1 MANKMDK
8 INDKANRYE
17 EMTRKY
23 GDPWIWGIYFML
35 VLISIVETYSASSR
49 EVATMG
55 VYMPIVKHCFF
66 LFLGGIVLFFVH
78 KIPYNNK
85 AFLFGITVGLFV
97 ITLASLVYVQFFG
110 EILNGARRSF
120 RLFGISIQPSEFAKL
135 AVVTSL
141 SLILS
146 RTQKQNGVS
155 NIGMWGCVAVVG
167 VFSLFTFKSGLTN
180 FLLLAGISL
189 IMMVVGGISGKK
201 ILTLVIAFGILG
213 GGFKY
218 INYINE
224 QKEENIQL
232 AAKQNG
238 ERVINEGEATEEDY
252 TATLQPEKKP
262 GEIDRSNL
270 RWKRLKDWWNNDS
283 LVYRRIDDKNAQEM
297 FSRMAQAHGGVT
309 GVFFGN
315 SRESSRLPLAFS
327 DYIFSI
333 IVEDTG
339 LIGGTC
345 VVLLYLF
352 LLARA
357 AMIARRCRR
366 TLPTLIVIG
375 TASMITLQAFFHM
388 AINTGVFPV
397 SGQPLPLISKG
408 GTSIIIINF
417 AFAILLSISRTVA
430 GLTDK
435 QNANQ
440 EDQDLPENLRA
451 ENPSLLI
458 NYTNVWK

>member
-1 MANKMDK
+1 MANKMNK

-66 LFLGGIVLFFVH
+66 LLLGGIVLFFVH

-155 NIGMWGCVAVVG
+155 NIGLWGCVAVVG

-201 ILTLVIAFGILG
+201 ILTLVIAFCILG

-218 INYINE
+218 INHINE

>member
-1 MANKMDK
+1 M
-8 INDKANRYE
+8 
-17 EMTRKY
+17 
-23 GDPWIWGIYFML
+23 
-35 VLISIVETYSASSR
+35 
-49 EVATMG
+49 
-55 VYMPIVKHCFF
+55 
-66 LFLGGIVLFFVH
+66 
-78 KIPYNNK
+78 
-85 AFLFGITVGLFV
+85 
-97 ITLASLVYVQFFG
+97 YVQFFG

-189 IMMVVGGISGKK
+189 IMMVVGGISFKK
-201 ILTLVIAFGILG
+201 IGILLLAFSILG

-218 INYINE
+218 INHINE

>member
-1 MANKMDK
+1 MDK

-66 LFLGGIVLFFVH
+66 LLLGGIVLFFVH

-146 RTQKQNGVS
+146 RTQKENGVS

-238 ERVINEGEATEEDY
+238 ERVINEGEATEDDY

>member
-1 MANKMDK
+1 MDK

-55 VYMPIVKHCFF
+55 VYIPIVKHCFF
-66 LFLGGIVLFFVH
+66 LLLGGIVLFFVH

-155 NIGMWGCVAVVG
+155 NIGLWGCVAVVG

-238 ERVINEGEATEEDY
+238 ERVINEGEATEDDY

-270 RWKRLKDWWNNDS
+270 RLKRLKDWWNNDS

>member
-23 GDPWIWGIYFML
+23 GDPWIWGLYFML

-66 LFLGGIVLFFVH
+66 LLLGGIVLFFVH

-155 NIGMWGCVAVVG
+155 NIGLWGCVAVVG

-218 INYINE
+218 INHINE

-238 ERVINEGEATEEDY
+238 ERVINEGEATEDDY

-270 RWKRLKDWWNNDS
+270 RWKRLRDWWNNDS

>member
-66 LFLGGIVLFFVH
+66 LLLGGIVLFFVH

-155 NIGMWGCVAVVG
+155 NIGLWGCVAVVG

-201 ILTLVIAFGILG
+201 ILTLVIAFCILG

-218 INYINE
+218 INHINE

-238 ERVINEGEATEEDY
+238 ERVVNEGEATEDDY